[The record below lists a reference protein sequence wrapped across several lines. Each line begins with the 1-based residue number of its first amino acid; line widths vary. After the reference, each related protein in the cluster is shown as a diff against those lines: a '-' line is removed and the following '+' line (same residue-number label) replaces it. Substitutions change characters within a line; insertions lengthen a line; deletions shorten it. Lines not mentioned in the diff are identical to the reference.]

1 MGAML
6 IDNHKQTIMGL
17 LREGETLLQR
27 IADQDGVQRIQSAQ
41 HKAETGKELIIMFYG
56 LYNAGKSTLI
66 NALCLKHVAPTGD
79 VPTTVSIQEVPWE
92 GYTLIDTPGIDAH
105 TDHTEIAM
113 AEIRRSDIVLFV
125 MDNADTFDNALV
137 YQAIIDILKS
147 GKPLAIVINQKN
159 VDETEDPN
167 IPVPKQKSMQKI
179 IENVSSNLEKQA
191 SRNGMAVAGTQDN
204 FLGIFPVDAF
214 TAENAAGEELLY
226 ENSGVLSLRNAL
238 NDRLRRSEQ
247 VYKLRTPLIEL
258 RDTIRQAMKTYQES
272 SIYGEK
278 QQLAEARESLIA
290 SRQRLK
296 DRLLS
301 DGLRK
306 IEAVIERMK
315 AAAANGQM
323 LDNAGEELN
332 RELNALI
339 QSVAAEEQAVLQSEI
354 NISSLPSY
362 RTSDTSVQP
371 EQSVGVDGDDALI
384 TAGGLALANAL
395 KALPPLVMGPIAVP
409 IEIIVAVATAIFGVF
424 SRQSRKDEQT
434 AQKEARE
441 SQERLANYYRWLNEL
456 RDQEVKIKA
465 MYETNVNDFIR
476 NYYEPKLKEIDQSLA
491 QVDGRCAEHTQNLR
505 AMESLLLRT
514 GDELLSLSSSI

>member
-1 MGAML
+1 M
-6 IDNHKQTIMGL
+6 
-17 LREGETLLQR
+17 
-27 IADQDGVQRIQSAQ
+27 
-41 HKAETGKELIIMFYG
+41 
-56 LYNAGKSTLI
+56 
-66 NALCLKHVAPTGD
+66 
-79 VPTTVSIQEVPWE
+79 
-92 GYTLIDTPGIDAH
+92 
-105 TDHTEIAM
+105 
-113 AEIRRSDIVLFV
+113 
-125 MDNADTFDNALV
+125 
-137 YQAIIDILKS
+137 
-147 GKPLAIVINQKN
+147 
-159 VDETEDPN
+159 
-167 IPVPKQKSMQKI
+167 
-179 IENVSSNLEKQA
+179 
-191 SRNGMAVAGTQDN
+191 
-204 FLGIFPVDAF
+204 
-214 TAENAAGEELLY
+214 
-226 ENSGVLSLRNAL
+226 
-238 NDRLRRSEQ
+238 
-247 VYKLRTPLIEL
+247 
-258 RDTIRQAMKTYQES
+258 
-272 SIYGEK
+272 
-278 QQLAEARESLIA
+278 
-290 SRQRLK
+290 
-296 DRLLS
+296 S

-409 IEIIVAVATAIFGVF
+409 IEIIVAVATAIFGIF